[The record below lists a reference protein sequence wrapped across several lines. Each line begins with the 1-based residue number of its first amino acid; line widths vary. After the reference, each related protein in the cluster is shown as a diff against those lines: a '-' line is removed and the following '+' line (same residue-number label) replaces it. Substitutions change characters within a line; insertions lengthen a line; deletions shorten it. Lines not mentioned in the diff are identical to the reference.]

1 MTIALNFQVAGSQ
14 GYSQVYRRNTE
25 TGRVGSDCLGSGSG
39 QCKKYWFGSGRVR
52 VKVKNIG
59 SGRVGFGL

>member
-1 MTIALNFQVAGSQ
+1 
-14 GYSQVYRRNTE
+14 TE

-52 VKVKNIG
+52 
-59 SGRVGFGL
+59 